1 LASYVQGPN
10 SDNWHWCKNCT
21 NYPQTIVKRRDTRPT
36 SGDLC
41 NQCKSKER
49 EGICRT

>member
-1 LASYVQGPN
+1 MATYVQGYG
-10 SDNWHWCKNCT
+10 SDNWHWCKNCSNFPT
-21 NYPQTIVKRRDTRPT
+21 NVAKSQSTRPT

-49 EGICRT
+49 EGTCNT